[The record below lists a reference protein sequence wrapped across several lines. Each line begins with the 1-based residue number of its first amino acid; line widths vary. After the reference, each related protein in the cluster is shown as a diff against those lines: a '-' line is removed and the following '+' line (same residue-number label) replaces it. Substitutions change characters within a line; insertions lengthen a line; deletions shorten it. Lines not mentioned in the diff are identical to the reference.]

1 MKTTKL
7 IRKKSQVT
15 AAIGA
20 IIDSLDGS
28 STKDAPSIRAVN
40 EGLENKADK
49 IAVLNESG
57 EEVLKKIDLGFKTLE
72 EKGNITKVQLIDRD
86 TKGIFYPETTWE
98 RIIDK
103 PESITTGEL
112 DEICEGALTLK
123 VSPNMG
129 IKIEES
135 EKQ

>member
-1 MKTTKL
+1 M
-7 IRKKSQVT
+7 
-15 AAIGA
+15 
-20 IIDSLDGS
+20 
-28 STKDAPSIRAVN
+28 
-40 EGLENKADK
+40 ENKADK

-72 EKGNITKVQLIDRD
+72 EQGNITKVQLIDRD

-103 PESITTGEL
+103 PEPLTEEEL
-112 DEICEGALTLK
+112 DTICTGSLSLK

-129 IKIEES
+129 LKIINDEGE
-135 EKQ
+135 

>member
-7 IRKKSQVT
+7 IRKKTQVT

-72 EKGNITKVQLIDRD
+72 EQGNITKVQLIDRD

-103 PESITTGEL
+103 PEPLTEEEL
-112 DEICEGALTLK
+112 DTICTGSLSLK

-129 IKIEES
+129 LKIINDEGE
-135 EKQ
+135 